1 MSAFRTLAAAEYGRR
16 GVIDTPAGQIQ
27 TPALLPVANLI
38 GGTTPESG
46 GIWRYARRHLF
57 RSDDVQGIMF
67 QTMTF
72 LDYNLT
78 PDNLERW
85 RKKPLKQHFA
95 ESDEEP
101 DFTKPLFVDS
111 GGFKLMNSTTF
122 GQPPEEGGS
131 ENEWDIYTNPE
142 SILELQL
149 DYGADIIATL
159 DFPIPQNL
167 NEDEGTERMK
177 DSIDNAVDCLQLLND
192 PQWLE
197 EWDLD
202 VDDTPS
208 VYIAIH
214 GHKYEDVHWYVS
226 RFMERAGELDESF
239 EGFAL
244 GSLVPLSNKPE
255 VLVDIVQGAKDAIPK
270 DRYDDIALHVFGIS
284 GRLCSLLALL
294 GVDTFDS
301 ANYLKAAR
309 NKSFIDPNTW
319 ERTSLDQIDD
329 WDNWCDCQACQDIH
343 IGDMQHALLESD
355 TKYKPIEGEHGTR
368 FKSEYYAEIARHNCE
383 LYNRHMQTIRDAIDE
398 DQLLELVATF
408 AQGKNIVEKG
418 LKRAQ
423 LHNPELREQLADR
436 GFEELVAGPD
446 TQTFQT
452 KLSSFYDDIDDEQE
466 EKRTISLKHGP
477 NDFDILQYDSY
488 QPPSDTSVLLIL
500 PCSQEKPYSDSRTQ
514 QAILSRLNGHE
525 DRFHK
530 ISLSGLYGPVP
541 EAQETVEPVMS
552 YEYVLTT
559 ADEDQVDLVANRLAR
574 YLDRYGDQFDHIL
587 AYTTSKAYRQ
597 AIEEAFSRYGRGEMY
612 PSDPRALQLTEHF
625 RTANIDKLVERF
637 TTVLE
642 G

>member
-1 MSAFRTLAAAEYGRR
+1 MSAFRTLEKDGYGRR

-85 RKKPLKQHFA
+85 RKKPLKEHFA
-95 ESDEEP
+95 ESEEEP

-131 ENEWDIYTNPE
+131 KNDWGIYTNPR

-167 NEDEGTERMK
+167 EGDEATERME
-177 DSIDNAVDCLQLLND
+177 DSIDNAVECLQMLDDSELLD
-192 PQWLE
+192 
-197 EWDLD
+197 EWD
-202 VDDTPS
+202 VERTPS
-208 VYIAIH
+208 VYVAIH

-255 VLVDIVQGAKDAIPK
+255 VLVDIVQGAKDAIPE

-284 GRLCSLLALL
+284 GRLCPLLALL

-309 NKSFIDPNTW
+309 NKSFIDPETW
-319 ERTSLDQIDD
+319 QRTSLDQIED
-329 WDNWCDCQACQDIH
+329 WDNWCGCQACQDIY
-343 IGDMQHALLESD
+343 IDDMREALLHSD
-355 TKYKPIEGEHGTR
+355 VQYKPIEGEHGTR
-368 FKSEYYAEIARHNCE
+368 FKSEYYAEIARHNFE
-383 LYNRHMQTIRDAIDE
+383 LYNRQMQDVRDAIDE
-398 DQLLELVATF
+398 GQLLELVANF
-408 AQGKNIVEKG
+408 ARGKNIVEKG

-436 GFEELVAGPD
+436 GYDELVAGPD

-452 KLSSFYDDIDDEQE
+452 KLSSFYDDINDEHE

-477 NDFDILQYDSY
+477 NDFDILQYDNY
-488 QPPSDTSVLLIL
+488 QPPGDASVLLIL

-514 QAILSRLNGHE
+514 QAILSRFDDYE
-525 DRFHK
+525 DRLHK
-530 ISLSGLYGPVP
+530 VSLSGLYGPVP

-559 ADEDQVDLVANRLAR
+559 ADDDQVDLVTNRLAK

-597 AIEEAFSRYGRGEMY
+597 AIEEAFARYGRGEMY
-612 PSDPRALQLTEHF
+612 PNDPRALQLTEHF
-625 RTANIDKLVERF
+625 RTTNIDELVERF

-642 G
+642 D

>member
-1 MSAFRTLAAAEYGRR
+1 MSAFRTLEKDEYGRR

-85 RKKPLKQHFA
+85 RKKPLKEHFA
-95 ESDEEP
+95 ESEEEP
-101 DFTKPLFVDS
+101 DFNKPLFVDS

-131 ENEWDIYTNPE
+131 KNDWGIYTNPR

-167 NEDEGTERMK
+167 EEDEATERME
-177 DSIDNAVDCLQLLND
+177 DSIDNAVECLQMLDDSELLD
-192 PQWLE
+192 
-197 EWDLD
+197 EWD
-202 VDDTPS
+202 VEKAPS
-208 VYIAIH
+208 VYVAIH

-226 RFMERAGELDESF
+226 RFMERAGELDEAF

-255 VLVDIVQGAKDAIPK
+255 VLVDIVQGAKDAIPE

-284 GRLCSLLALL
+284 GRLCPLLALL

-309 NKSFIDPNTW
+309 NKSFIDPETW
-319 ERTSLDQIDD
+319 QRTSLDQIED
-329 WDNWCDCQACQDIH
+329 WDNWCDCQACQDIY
-343 IGDMQHALLESD
+343 IDDMREALLYSD
-355 TKYKPIEGEHGTR
+355 VQYKPIEGEHGTR
-368 FKSEYYAEIARHNCE
+368 FKSEYYAEIARHNFE
-383 LYNRHMQTIRDAIDE
+383 LYNRQMQDVRDAIDE
-398 DQLLELVATF
+398 GQLLELVANF
-408 AQGKNIVEKG
+408 ARGKNIVEKG

-436 GFEELVAGPD
+436 GYDELVAGPD

-452 KLSSFYDDIDDEQE
+452 KLSSFYDDINDEHE

-477 NDFDILQYDSY
+477 NDFDILQYDNY
-488 QPPSDTSVLLIL
+488 QPPGDASALLIL

-514 QAILSRLNGHE
+514 QAILSRLDDYE

-530 ISLSGLYGPVP
+530 VSLSGLYGPVP
-541 EAQETVEPVMS
+541 AAQETVEPVMS

-559 ADEDQVDLVANRLAR
+559 ADDDQVDLVTNRLAK

-597 AIEEAFSRYGRGEMY
+597 AIEEAFARYGRGEMY
-612 PSDPRALQLTEHF
+612 PNNPRALQLTEHF
-625 RTANIDKLVERF
+625 RTTNIDELVERF
-637 TTVLE
+637 TTELE